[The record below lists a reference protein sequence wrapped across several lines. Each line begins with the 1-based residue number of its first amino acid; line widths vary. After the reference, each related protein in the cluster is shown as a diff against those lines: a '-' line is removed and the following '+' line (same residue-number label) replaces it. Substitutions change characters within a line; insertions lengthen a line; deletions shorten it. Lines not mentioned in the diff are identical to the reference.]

1 MQELQGKTALI
12 TGSTIGIGREVAR
25 QLAAK
30 GATAIVS
37 GRNVERGDA
46 TVSEIEAAGGSA
58 RFIAADLTDIESVRR
73 LAASAGDVDILINNA
88 AAYSV
93 GATADV
99 TEADFDE
106 MFTTN
111 VRAPFFL
118 TAALAPAMMSKGSG
132 VIVNVSTMVS
142 AMGVAGM
149 AAYSATKSALNSLTR
164 TWAAEFGAA
173 GVRVNAIA
181 PGPTATDM
189 VIETLGAEGA
199 AQVAGLTIL
208 GRLADPR
215 EIANVIVFL
224 AGDQSSYITGAT
236 LFADAG
242 ATAR

>member
-1 MQELQGKTALI
+1 M
-12 TGSTIGIGREVAR
+12 
-25 QLAAK
+25 
-30 GATAIVS
+30 
-37 GRNVERGDA
+37 
-46 TVSEIEAAGGSA
+46 
-58 RFIAADLTDIESVRR
+58 
-73 LAASAGDVDILINNA
+73 INNA

-93 GATADV
+93 GATTDV
-99 TEADFDE
+99 TLADFDE

-118 TAALAPAMMSKGSG
+118 TAALAPAMVAKGSG

-215 EIANVIVFL
+215 EIANAIVFL
-224 AGDQSSYITGAT
+224 ASDQSSYITGAT